1 MEKAWVERLEE
12 ARREEHKETAEA
24 SCQAETEASCVRI
37 TAEELDSRLS
47 TQRQQLLLEAERGK
61 RKAVEEAR
69 KQAQRELHE
78 KHLDDMASQV
88 EGAVTRAYNRWIED
102 LTSLPEYRAALQT
115 EMEKWEVLQEK
126 RTGQQ
131 VSQAEEKW
139 NKKHKNQLEEQR
151 LEELQEEVAVLQ
163 SQVEQG
169 RREHAALL
177 KAELAAARAAWSRDK
192 QQEISVTL
200 ARSEQA
206 YQRKLEQAVQQARG
220 EAALHREE
228 LLLQVEAKLQQ
239 TVRAREEEWKC
250 RHAEEEQV
258 QRQQTRDELMTE
270 LQMALSEVQAQL
282 LRDPRTNQQHTEDPR
297 RSSGDTSEL
306 TVTHII
312 QTACRDIV
320 NRAVSQAEKQWTKEE
335 SRERAAEMI
344 RMEVQRERQDTARKM
359 QRYYLIC
366 LQELLEDGG
375 KNTGAEKKI
384 KNAASKLAAMAK
396 VLETPVRIKSSKN
409 YSLQSRNAG
418 FSKNPS
424 TLS

>member
-47 TQRQQLLLEAERGK
+47 TQRQQLLLEAERCK

-151 LEELQEEVAVLQ
+151 LEELQEEV
-163 SQVEQG
+163 
-169 RREHAALL
+169 
-177 KAELAAARAAWSRDK
+177 
-192 QQEISVTL
+192 
-200 ARSEQA
+200 
-206 YQRKLEQAVQQARG
+206 
-220 EAALHREE
+220 
-228 LLLQVEAKLQQ
+228 EAKLQQ
-239 TVRAREEEWKC
+239 TVRAREEDWKC

-306 TVTHII
+306 TVTHHPNRL
-312 QTACRDIV
+312 QRHRGLALLNDQFAESAEGEGCWNTMYSVPGTSSPGCR
-320 NRAVSQAEKQWTKEE
+320 TK
-335 SRERAAEMI
+335 
-344 RMEVQRERQDTARKM
+344 K
-359 QRYYLIC
+359 
-366 LQELLEDGG
+366 
-375 KNTGAEKKI
+375 
-384 KNAASKLAAMAK
+384 
-396 VLETPVRIKSSKN
+396 
-409 YSLQSRNAG
+409 
-418 FSKNPS
+418 
-424 TLS
+424 